1 VRSSLPSD
9 PSGAAGP
16 AGAAGSSATTGS
28 AGAPG
33 SAGAARSAAA
43 APSKLLLRDLPLS
56 VILALRYV
64 RSTRRDAFASFLS
77 AVAAGGIALG
87 VTALVLS
94 LAVISGF
101 QEALRGELLGRTPQV
116 LVDLPPG
123 LGLAA
128 AQAARDA
135 VRRVPGVTGAQLQVR
150 GSGWVVEQGKVHAVE
165 LIGFEGRVPRSF
177 PGAAGGPEGL
187 YVPASLAARWGLAP
201 GRTLS
206 LLSPRP
212 TLTPLGPQPRLRTL
226 PLAGTY
232 RSGRTQEDRERV
244 ALPRAVAETLL
255 GGSER
260 QIEVATA
267 DLDAALAVAARLHD
281 RRQGSRPSGTAARGG
296 SVPLPPGSE
305 VRTWKELNR
314 PLLFAL
320 RLEKVMMFVAVSLI
334 VLVASLAL
342 VADLALII
350 SSKRPEIGMLATMG
364 ATPAALR
371 HAFVLLGGLV
381 AGSGIVL
388 GTVIG
393 VGGAL
398 VLDRYRLVP
407 VPGRVYFLDYVPFLV
422 KPLDLALVLVLTL
435 ALALASAL
443 YAAQRAAT
451 LDPIDALRR

>member
-1 VRSSLPSD
+1 L
-9 PSGAAGP
+9 
-16 AGAAGSSATTGS
+16 T
-28 AGAPG
+28 
-33 SAGAARSAAA
+33 A
-43 APSKLLLRDLPLS
+43 APKRSSKLLLRDLPLP
-56 VILALRYV
+56 VTLALRYV

-77 AVAAGGIALG
+77 AVAAFGIALG

-101 QEALRGELLGRTPQV
+101 QEALRSELLGRTPQI
-116 LVDLPPG
+116 LVDLPAG

-128 AQAARDA
+128 AQAARTA
-135 VRRVPGVTGAQLQVR
+135 VRQVRGVTGAQLQVR
-150 GSGWVVEQGKVHAVE
+150 GSGWVVDQGKVHAVE

-177 PGAAGGPEGL
+177 PGAAGRPEGL
-187 YVPASLAARWGLAP
+187 YLPASLAARWGLSP
-201 GRTLS
+201 GRSLA

-232 RSGRTQEDRERV
+232 RSGRAQEDRERV

-260 QIEVATA
+260 QIEVAAA
-267 DLDAALAVAARLHD
+267 DLDAALAVAARL
-281 RRQGSRPSGTAARGG
+281 AA
-296 SVPLPPGSE
+296 VLPPASV
-305 VRTWKELNR
+305 VRTWQELNR

-350 SSKRPEIGMLATMG
+350 SSKRAEIGMLATMG

-371 HAFVLLGGLV
+371 QAFVLLGGLV
-381 AGSGIVL
+381 TGSGIVL
-388 GTVIG
+388 GTLLG
-393 VGGAL
+393 VGGAV

-422 KPLDLALVLVLTL
+422 KPLDLALVLLLTL

-451 LDPIDALRR
+451 LDPIEALRR

>member
-1 VRSSLPSD
+1 LTATPSRSS
-9 PSGAAGP
+9 
-16 AGAAGSSATTGS
+16 
-28 AGAPG
+28 
-33 SAGAARSAAA
+33 R
-43 APSKLLLRDLPLS
+43 LLLRDLPLP
-56 VILALRYV
+56 VTLALRYV

-77 AVAAGGIALG
+77 AVAAFGIALG

-101 QEALRGELLGRTPQV
+101 QEALRSELLGRTPQI
-116 LVDLPPG
+116 LVDLPAG

-128 AQAARDA
+128 AQAARAA
-135 VRRVPGVTGAQLQVR
+135 VRRVPGVTAAQLQVR
-150 GSGWVVEQGKVHAVE
+150 GSGWVVDQGKVHAVE

-177 PGAAGGPEGL
+177 PGAAGGSEGL
-187 YVPASLAARWGLAP
+187 YVPASLAARWGLSP
-201 GRTLS
+201 GRSLS

-232 RSGRTQEDRERV
+232 RSGRAQEDRERV

-260 QIEVATA
+260 QIEVAA
-267 DLDAALAVAARLHD
+267 GDLDLALAVAARLRQATSAATGD
-281 RRQGSRPSGTAARGG
+281 RRSRGTA
-296 SVPLPPGSE
+296 VLPPGSA

-350 SSKRPEIGMLATMG
+350 SSKRAEIGMLATMG

-371 HAFVLLGGLV
+371 QTFVLLGGLV
-381 AGSGIVL
+381 TGSGIVL
-388 GTVIG
+388 GTLLG
-393 VGGAL
+393 VGGAV

-422 KPLDLALVLVLTL
+422 KPLDLALVLLLTL
-435 ALALASAL
+435 GLALASAL

-451 LDPIDALRR
+451 LDPIEALKR